1 MSQETELLKKLYDF
15 YSKRYSKNKTQME
28 DKFNDSIVDLIET
41 GDVKKAT
48 YYEFC
53 VDNDIEPRKL
63 EKPAVPRPTIPVD
76 RPALSYDPCSR
87 GGGYLRSSC

>member
-15 YSKRYSKNKTQME
+15 YSKRYNKNKTQME

-48 YYEFC
+48 
-53 VDNDIEPRKL
+53 DRKS
-63 EKPAVPRPTIPVD
+63 VV
-76 RPALSYDPCSR
+76 
-87 GGGYLRSSC
+87 